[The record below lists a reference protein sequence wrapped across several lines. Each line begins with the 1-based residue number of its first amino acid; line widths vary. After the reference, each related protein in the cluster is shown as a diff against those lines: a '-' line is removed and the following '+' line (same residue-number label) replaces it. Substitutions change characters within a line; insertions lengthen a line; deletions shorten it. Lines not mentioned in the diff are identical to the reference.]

1 MLVSDILE
9 QAFRNH
15 PDKPAVWHKSLW
27 KTYREIRTGAGQIAA
42 FLIEAGVKPGDRV
55 ALLLENSFEYVC
67 AHFGVLIA
75 GAVDVSLNTELK
87 ADGLHELLLDCEAKV
102 LIAETRLLLASVEAL
117 NGLPE
122 LQHVLLDRQ
131 IKAASSLPSQVQI
144 HTLSNVMLVEGV
156 EVQPPRRMDGDL
168 ASLVYTSGVTGRP
181 KGVMLSHV
189 NLVSNAHSVVEYL
202 DLGPQD
208 RMMVILPF
216 YYIYG
221 RSLLYTQ
228 FLAGGS
234 LVIDNR
240 FAYPAVILNT
250 MQEQEVTCLAGV
262 PTTYSILLN
271 RSDLRMRK
279 FPHLRFVA
287 QAGGGMSKDMQKAVA
302 EVFHPA
308 RLFVMYGA
316 TEAAP
321 RLTYVEPEMLPRKW
335 GSIGRAIPDMEVVVA
350 DEQGRRL
357 PPHVQGEIAARGP
370 SIMMGYWKDPEA
382 TAQVLRHGYYF
393 TGDLGFADE
402 DGYMFLTGRARD
414 MIKTGG
420 NRVSAKEIEDVV
432 SSIPGVLETAVIG
445 VADEIL
451 GEAIKVY
458 LVPASP
464 ELTEDSVKNEL
475 RQRLPLFKHPKWVEF
490 RRALPKNQ
498 SGKILKAVLAE
509 QETSRQRPQG

>member
-15 PDKPAVWHKSLW
+15 PDKPAVWYKGRWKS
-27 KTYREIRTGAGQIAA
+27 YRELRTEADQVAA
-42 FLIEAGVKPGDRV
+42 FLIEAGVKPGERV

-67 AHFGVLIA
+67 AHFGILKA

-87 ADGLHELLLDCEAKV
+87 AEGLHELLLDCEAKA
-102 LIAETRLLLASVEAL
+102 LIADTRLLRGSMEAL

-122 LQHVLLDRQ
+122 LQHVLLDQ
-131 IKAASSLPSQVQI
+131 PIEGQSSLPASVGTRAWPDMMPAERARV
-144 HTLSNVMLVEGV
+144 HMPE
-156 EVQPPRRMDGDL
+156 RMDDDL

-181 KGVMLSHV
+181 KGVMLSHR
-189 NLVSNAHSVVEYL
+189 NLVSNARSVVQYL
-202 DLGPQD
+202 GLGPQD
-208 RMMVILPF
+208 RVMVVLPF
-216 YYIYG
+216 YYIFG
-221 RSLLYTQ
+221 RSLLYTH
-228 FLAGGS
+228 LLSGGS

-240 FAYPAVILNT
+240 FAYPVAILNT
-250 MQEQEVTCLAGV
+250 MQEQAVTCLAGV

-271 RSDLRMRK
+271 RSDLRART
-279 FPHLRFVA
+279 FPHLRLVA

-335 GSIGRAIPDMEVVVA
+335 GSIGRAIPGMEVVVA
-350 DEQGRRL
+350 DDKGRRL
-357 PPHVQGEIAARGP
+357 PPHIQGEIAARGP
-370 SIMMGYWKDPEA
+370 SIMMGYWKDPEG

-393 TGDLGFADE
+393 TGDLGVADE
-402 DGYMFLTGRARD
+402 DGYIFLTGRARD

-432 SSIPGVLETAVIG
+432 SSIPGVLETAVVG

-451 GEAIKVY
+451 GEAIKVFV
-458 LVPASP
+458 VPASQD
-464 ELTEDSVKNEL
+464 LTEAFVKNEL

-490 RRALPKNQ
+490 RQGLPKNQ
-498 SGKILKAVLAE
+498 SGKILKSELAG
-509 QETSRQRPQG
+509 QETSRPRPQG